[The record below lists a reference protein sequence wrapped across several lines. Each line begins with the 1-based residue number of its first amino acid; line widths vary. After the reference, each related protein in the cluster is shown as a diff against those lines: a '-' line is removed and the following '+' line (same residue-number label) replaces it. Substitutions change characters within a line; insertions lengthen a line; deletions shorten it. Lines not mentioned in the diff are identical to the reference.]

1 MIDAQTAIA
10 VGDSGT
16 IIQSGDG
23 GLTWTA
29 LLSGTTNPLYA
40 ITSAG
45 ANRGFAVGEGGTI
58 LGPSPGTVTSVQK
71 EGHSHMLPREVALAQ
86 NYPNPF
92 NPTTAISYQLIAI
105 SFVTLKVFDL
115 LGREVATLVDGRM
128 EAGTH
133 TAVWNASGF
142 ASGVY
147 FYRLS
152 LRPLADGAW
161 VEAVETKAMMVVK

>member
-1 MIDAQTAIA
+1 MFDAQTAIA
-10 VGDSGT
+10 VGDSGR
-16 IIQSGDG
+16 IIRTGDG

-45 ANRGFAVGEGGTI
+45 SNRGIAVGEGGTI
-58 LGPSPGTVTSVQK
+58 LGPSPGTVTSIQK
-71 EGHSHMLPREVALAQ
+71 ESQHQVLPREIVLGQ

-92 NPTTAISYQLIAI
+92 NPTTAISFQLLAG
-105 SFVTLKVFDL
+105 SFVSLKISDL

-133 TAVWNASGF
+133 KVVWNASGF

-152 LRPLADGAW
+152 VRPLADGAG
-161 VEAVETKAMMVVK
+161 VEAVETKAMMMVK